1 MSTRMMDVPV
11 VTDRRRGAI
20 GVDLDA
26 DHLAV
31 AETDAAANGLNT
43 WRMPLVIYGKFQ
55 YQAGARLSD
64 AAASVLQYA
73 RHAGKPMV
81 NERLDFRQ
89 KKAVSEVPYPD
100 AVVIRLWHQ
109 GVIYPAAIGGG
120 VHQVTAF
127 CSLIGR
133 LVLSHVWNQR
143 DRGGAVWFG
152 RQGVEAPVDGGLG
165 GVALR
170 DQGLDLPPESSS

>member
-1 MSTRMMDVPV
+1 MMDVPV

-64 AAASVLQYA
+64 AVASVLQYA

-89 KKAVSEVPYPD
+89 KKAVSEGESRKYS
-100 AVVIRLWHQ
+100 RMLWSFAY
-109 GVIYPAAIGGG
+109 GKVKG
-120 VHQVTAF
+120 
-127 CSLIGR
+127 
-133 LVLSHVWNQR
+133 
-143 DRGGAVWFG
+143 
-152 RQGVEAPVDGGLG
+152 
-165 GVALR
+165 
-170 DQGLDLPPESSS
+170 